1 MKQLFFELIQV
12 ATGQRECLERGPEP
26 EEWQALHELAQRQA
40 VAGICYRG
48 VERLFEFGLR
58 APQDVSIDWMAEAE
72 EIKEQNEQTK
82 TPSYAMRYY
91 GEDMRNLRQP
101 SDEYYVQNKP
111 MTIEDVYRLFL
122 EQRLNMRVVMDYN
135 YLLLKTEHRYETLKT
150 SGFLH
155 VFLRYFG
162 IRRFA
167 RGMMWVL
174 KETMGMERSQ
184 MLCKPSRHEGRF
196 ILQEM
201 IDGHQKMEMLKR
213 YQRL

>member
-12 ATGQRECLERGPEP
+12 ATGRRECLERGPEP

-72 EIKEQNEQTK
+72 EMKEQNEQAK
-82 TPSYAMRYY
+82 APSYVARYY
-91 GEDMRNLRQP
+91 DEELRNLRQS
-101 SDEYYVQNKP
+101 SDEYYVLNKP
-111 MTIEDVYRLFL
+111 MTIEDIYRLFL
-122 EQRLNMRVVMDYN
+122 AQRLNMRVVIDY
-135 YLLLKTEHRYETLKT
+135 YFLLLKTERRYETLKT
-150 SGFLH
+150 SGLE
-155 VFLRYFG
+155 V
-162 IRRFA
+162 
-167 RGMMWVL
+167 
-174 KETMGMERSQ
+174 MGMERSQ
-184 MLCKPSRHEGRF
+184 MLCKPSGREGRF

-201 IDGHQKMEMLKR
+201 LEGHQKLEMLKR

>member
-12 ATGQRECLERGPEP
+12 ATDRRECLERGPEP

-72 EIKEQNEQTK
+72 EMKEQNEQAK
-82 TPSYAMRYY
+82 TPSYVARYY
-91 GEDMRNLRQP
+91 DEELCNLRQ
-101 SDEYYVQNKP
+101 SSEDYYVLNRP

-122 EQRLNMRVVMDYN
+122 EQRLNMRVVIDY
-135 YLLLKTEHRYETLKT
+135 YFLLLKTERRYETLKT
-150 SGFLH
+150 SGFPYVL
-155 VFLRYFG
+155 LRYFG
-162 IRRFA
+162 VRRFA

-174 KETMGMERSQ
+174 QEVMGMECSQ
-184 MLCKPSRHEGRF
+184 MLCKPSGREGRF

-201 IDGHQKMEMLKR
+201 LDGHQKLEMLKR